1 MQACWT
7 IFWLHFYLCPQ
18 TADDTR
24 QFLKLYDPDLGRPLP
39 ERTYAE
45 DCRIYTPGHPNGSF
59 AIIMDKMDVFVP
71 SHFFGWWV
79 KVCSSSLSTL
89 CLFFLPL
96 SFPSLPPSPSP
107 TTLFPLSP
115 MVLSFH
121 IGGGT
126 LCPKVGDSLLLPPF
140 LQALIL
146 RDVFLLN
153 VLSIAFELMEY
164 TLECQ
169 LPNFGECWWDHVSGT
184 HLL

>member
-1 MQACWT
+1 M
-7 IFWLHFYLCPQ
+7 IFWLPFYLCPQ

-96 SFPSLPPSPSP
+96 SFFSLPPSPSP
-107 TTLFPLSP
+107 TSPLFPHLSSLSP
-115 MVLSFH
+115 QWSYPSTLEVALCVLKLV
-121 IGGGT
+121 T
-126 LCPKVGDSLLLPPF
+126 PF
-140 LQALIL
+140 F
-146 RDVFLLN
+146 FLLSCR
-153 VLSIAFELMEY
+153 LSSSAMCFSL
-164 TLECQ
+164 T
-169 LPNFGECWWDHVSGT
+169 F
-184 HLL
+184 